1 MSATSAPFGFRPA
14 YSPTGLERAKKYT
27 VASGYGTAMYKG
39 QPCILNTNG
48 TVTVG
53 TAAADLLG
61 VIAGFEYV
69 DSTGKPTVSSYWPA
83 GTTVLAG
90 TTPVAWVW
98 DDPSNVYEVQADGF
112 IAQTAIGDQAD
123 VSNVGNTT
131 GSSSGGNLL
140 SAATLS
146 STLAGAGVQ
155 AQFRIVGFGQQ
166 VDNAPGDAFTIV
178 QVQIARHQFI
188 ANKTAI

>member
-14 YSPTGLERAKKYT
+14 YNPIGLDRAKKYT
-27 VASGYGTAMYKG
+27 IASAYGTQIAKG
-39 QPCILNTNG
+39 MPVILNTNG
-48 TVTVG
+48 TIVAG
-53 TAAADLLG
+53 TAAADIVG
-61 VIAGFEYV
+61 IFAGCEYI
-69 DSTGKPTVSSYWPA
+69 DSNTGKPVVSPYWPA
-83 GTTVLAG
+83 GQVATNI
-90 TTPVAWVW
+90 VAWVW
-98 DDPSNVYEVQADGF
+98 DDPNNVYEVQADGS

-123 VSNVGNTT
+123 VSNVSNVT
-131 GSSSGGNLL
+131 GSAAIGGNVL

-146 STLAGAGVQ
+146 ASLAGAGVQ

-188 ANKTAI
+188 SNKVAV